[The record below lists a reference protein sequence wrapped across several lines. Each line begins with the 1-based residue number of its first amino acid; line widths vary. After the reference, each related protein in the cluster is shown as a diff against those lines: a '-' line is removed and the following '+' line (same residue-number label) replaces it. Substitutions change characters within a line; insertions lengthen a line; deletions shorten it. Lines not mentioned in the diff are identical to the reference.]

1 MFFRLRGSFLWVFG
15 YMLCLN
21 CPLEA
26 SGGELRGRIVD
37 ENGLVVPGATLT
49 LSGPGLAAPL
59 AGTSDESGRIN
70 LLSVPPGTY
79 KLKVEKV
86 GYYAYVANAFDV
98 RGPLD
103 RVEVVL
109 NHRQEFEETVNVVYS
124 TPAIDPQETAA
135 QRTLTAEEIIDV
147 PYPASHDFRNSL
159 SLMPGVIKDNR
170 GRVHVNGAAENQ
182 ASYSLDGFNLNNP
195 VSGILDNRI
204 SIDAIRAE
212 RLDSSRYSA
221 EYGKG
226 SAGVVALE
234 TFRGDDRFRVSATNF
249 FPSFD
254 TSGGLEINDWNPRI
268 TISGPIMK
276 GRAWYFNAMDL
287 QYNLNVVPALP
298 SNANR
303 SRNWFG
309 SDMTLLQINV
319 TGRNLLS
326 LGYLINFQ
334 NSNHYGL
341 TPLDPLESTRSRR
354 ERFNF
359 LSVKDQAY
367 FSGGWVLES
376 GVALNHLETKE
387 NPLGTAVYVI
397 GPGGRSGNYFM
408 RSLGSVERLQF
419 LSTLVTPYW
428 NWHGRH
434 SFKFGVDANR
444 IRYRQTVTRQD
455 IRVMGTDG
463 QLLRLVS
470 YAGKPSFG
478 RDSSEF
484 SAFGQDRWYWREGLY
499 VEAGAR
505 LDWDQILRQ
514 ALVSPRISVTLSPKG
529 LPNSKFSGGIGI
541 FYDAV
546 NLSILTRELD
556 QDRIDTFYASDGAV
570 LLGPVRSRYLANEG
584 SLKAPSS
591 LNWSLGWQQK
601 IPRSFYLRTEFIRK
615 TGQHGWSYDPYPS
628 APGENPPVNTYL
640 LSSSGRDTYYNIEW
654 TLTRT
659 FRDKYPWLLSYARSQ
674 ARSTAVIDF
683 STDNPV
689 FGKQGDGPRDWDSPN
704 RLISWGTY
712 PVPRF
717 SKYLLSY
724 FLEWHSGFPFS
735 TVEGTQQ
742 LIGLPNRG
750 RFPDYFS
757 LNLHCERR
765 FKLWRTQW
773 ALRAGFNN
781 LTGNSNPVVVNNIID
796 SPDYRHFSGGQGR
809 VFTGRIRFLGRN

>member
-1 MFFRLRGSFLWVFG
+1 
-15 YMLCLN
+15 MLCLN

-26 SGGELRGRIVD
+26 SGGEFTGRVVD

-49 LSGPGLAAPL
+49 LSGPRLAAPL
-59 AGTSDESGRIN
+59 AGTSDESGRFI

-79 KLKVEKV
+79 RLKVEKV
-86 GYYAYVANAFDV
+86 GYYAYVANEFDV

-135 QRTLTAEEIIDV
+135 QRTMTAEEIIDV

-234 TFRGDDRFRVSATNF
+234 TFRGDDRFRFSATNF

-309 SDMTLLQINV
+309 SDMTLVQINL

-397 GPGGRSGNYFM
+397 GPRGRSGNYFM

-419 LSTLVTPYW
+419 LSALVTPYW

-444 IRYRQTVTRQD
+444 IRYRQTVNRQD
-455 IRVMGTDG
+455 IQVLGTDG

-484 SAFGQDRWYWREGLY
+484 SAFGQNRWYWREVLY

-514 ALVSPRISVTLSPKG
+514 ALVSPRLSVTLSPKG
-529 LPNSKFSGGIGI
+529 LPNSKFSAGIGV

-556 QDRIDTFYASDGAV
+556 QERIDTFYASDGAV
-570 LLGPVRSRYLANEG
+570 LLGPVQSRYVANER

-601 IPRSFYLRTEFIRK
+601 IPHSFYLRTEFIRK

-640 LSSSGRDTYYNIEW
+640 LSSSARDTYYSTEW

-659 FRDKYPWLLSYARSQ
+659 FRDKYPWLFSYARSQ

-689 FGKQGDGPRDWDSPN
+689 FGKQGDGPQDWDSPN

-750 RFPDYFS
+750 RYPDYFS

-796 SPDYRHFSGGQGR
+796 SPDYRQFSGGQGR
-809 VFTGRIRFLGRN
+809 VFTGRLRFLGRN

>member
-1 MFFRLRGSFLWVFG
+1 
-15 YMLCLN
+15 MLCLN

-309 SDMTLLQINV
+309 SDMTLLQINL